1 MRVEINPR
9 IPGSDELVVD
19 LREDELQPALNTDAK
34 VAEALAKSAGELAA
48 QLAAGLSKPPEQM
61 EAARRVRCFTIR
73 VLRTEIVAEISIPV
87 PDGEDLW
94 VQ

>member
-9 IPGSDELVVD
+9 VPGSDELVVD
-19 LREDELQPALNTDAK
+19 LRQDELQSALNTDAK
-34 VAEALAKSAGELAA
+34 VAEALARSAGELAA
-48 QLAAGLSKPPEQM
+48 QLAAGLREPPAGPD
-61 EAARRVRCFTIR
+61 AARKVRLFTIR
-73 VLRTEIVAEISIPV
+73 VLRTEVVAEISIPV

>member
-1 MRVEINPR
+1 VRVEINPR
-9 IPGSDELVVD
+9 VPGSDELVVD
-19 LREDELQPALNTDAK
+19 MREEELQPALNTDARI
-34 VAEALAKSAGELAA
+34 AEALARSAGELAA

-61 EAARRVRCFTIR
+61 EAARKVRLFTIR
-73 VLRTEIVAEISIPV
+73 VLRSEIVAEISIPV